1 MWGMREDE
9 RQDEEDQEEA
19 ELEKFVDRTRRSLI
33 LRLADWQD
41 RKSWDEF
48 YRTYWRPIYSVAIK
62 AGLKDYEAWDVVQ
75 DVILTIAKQTRKN
88 AYDPERGSF
97 KSWLRKVTGWR
108 INDLY
113 RARNKDTANV
123 VNETNQEG
131 GLIENIADTESQSFD
146 DMWDKEWQRNVM
158 VAALERVKMNVS
170 PKQFQIF
177 DYHVIHG
184 MKPME
189 VHRKLG
195 VSVAQVYIAKHRVG
209 KLLKKEIEYIKSQ

>member
-9 RQDEEDQEEA
+9 RQDEGGQDA
-19 ELEKFVDRTRRSLI
+19 ELEKFADRTRRSLI

-41 RKSWDEF
+41 RKSWGEF

-62 AGLKDYEAWDVVQ
+62 AGLKEHEAWDVVQ
-75 DVILTIAKQTRKN
+75 DVILTIAKQTKKN

-108 INDLY
+108 INDLF

-131 GLIENIADTESQSFD
+131 GPVENIADTESQSFD
-146 DMWDKEWQRNVM
+146 DMWDREWQRNVM

-189 VHRKLG
+189 VRRKLG

-209 KLLKKEIEYIKSQ
+209 KLLKKEIEFIKMQ